1 MLIKKITGARRI
13 EMNNSVKKISLVLFL
28 VLFNL
33 AFFSPVFVG
42 NEEVKQH
49 GLNQDQDLIVTNT
62 DFMQSIIILLTLT
75 MVVTTALIALYFKMN
90 TLKKNLQDKDTI
102 ISNLETSINN
112 LNTNLSNILL
122 ERELQLKEIH
132 HRIKNNLQI
141 IISML
146 RVQAKEGTQIND
158 VNYFVEKSQTRILS
172 IALVHQNLC
181 ENENL
186 NNIDYQIYLKDMCKN
201 LNSILNVSNKKIRF
215 YIKANGVFFALQTA
229 STLGLIFNELI
240 SNSFKHA
247 FANENEGTIKITI
260 VKSFDKEFKITYSD
274 NGIGLPTDKKTFHK
288 SLGLELIELGTK
300 QLNGKLVRKNT
311 KNGLDYQIIF
321 NETA

>member
-13 EMNNSVKKISLVLFL
+13 EMNDSVKKITLLLFL

-42 NEEVKQH
+42 NEEVKQPV
-49 GLNQDQDLIVTNT
+49 LNQNQNLTLANT
-62 DFMQSIIILLTLT
+62 DYRESIIVMLVLT
-75 MVVTTALIALYFKMN
+75 MLISTALIFLYFKMN
-90 TLKKNLQDKDTI
+90 TLKKELQDKNLI
-102 ISNLETSINN
+102 ISNQETSINN
-112 LNTNLSNILL
+112 FNTNLNKIML

-132 HRIKNNLQI
+132 HRVKNNLQI

-172 IALVHQNLC
+172 IALVHQNLY
-181 ENENL
+181 ENDNL

-201 LNSILNVSNKKIRF
+201 LNSILNVSNKKVRF
-215 YIKANGVFFALQTA
+215 NIKAHGIFFALQTA

-260 VKSFDKEFKITYSD
+260 VKNFEKEFKITYSD
-274 NGIGLPTDKKTFHK
+274 NGIGLPPDQKTIHK

-300 QLNGKLVRKNT
+300 QLNGKLLRKNT

-321 NETA
+321 KETS